1 LKDKNIRMGPNILI
15 SAKSKNDIY
24 YKCGSRFLFS
34 MLIALILKE
43 AGAVSYDDCIQ
54 KANGDLVIDSGDL
67 IIDGGGIVIDG
78 GDTVIDGGD
87 IVIDGGGTVID
98 GGGIVIDGGGIV
110 IDGGDTVIDDGDT
123 VIDGGDIV
131 IDGGDTVFD
140 SGGIVFKTIA
150 KMKVTG
156 YIMRCAT
163 HLLLPKRKF

>member
-87 IVIDGGGTVID
+87 T
-98 GGGIVIDGGGIV
+98 V